1 MMVVNT
7 QWSYRRP
14 LSSPCV
20 NALHFSQHNQIQSKD
35 NEDRKYIVRLP
46 PPHASTSSPTSSPA
60 FPSWPPEP
68 EPVPVDWD
76 QFDYVWS
83 MKHFFY
89 LVPWTEASRKYLQR
103 HYGKDETKWPK
114 PVVRLSELTIKL
126 WSRKLD
132 ARAPGLTYT
141 LTKKQAESRK
151 AHRLRQLTKWQNY
164 ARRKQVSVTSAR
176 FFNFDKHADKRLMRA
191 VTMDK
196 VLGNFAKFLNVSAD
210 VDLVNVKRVDAS
222 TGYDC
227 FLSHTWSS
235 NWKLKALSIAVHFS
249 VFRCCV
255 VTFSGGLVLS
265 CVVFIYWTAAAG
277 SGRVKAEDFGLID
290 SWVMALADWPR
301 QKVVPGAAPGLYDG
315 EPFEHKPFPTFKC
328 FRLMVV
334 LLAPILVVTGWKLKR
349 QRSKFFFDRLSIEQR
364 EGIHCKICID

>member
-1 MMVVNT
+1 ME
-7 QWSYRRP
+7 
-14 LSSPCV
+14 
-20 NALHFSQHNQIQSKD
+20 SQ
-35 NEDRKYIVRLP
+35 V
-46 PPHASTSSPTSSPA
+46 
-60 FPSWPPEP
+60 
-68 EPVPVDWD
+68 
-76 QFDYVWS
+76 
-83 MKHFFY
+83 
-89 LVPWTEASRKYLQR
+89 
-103 HYGKDETKWPK
+103 
-114 PVVRLSELTIKL
+114 
-126 WSRKLD
+126 D

-141 LTKKQAESRK
+141 LTKVQAESRK
-151 AHRLRQLTKWQNY
+151 AHRLRQLRSGNH

-191 VTMDK
+191 VTLDK

-235 NWKLKALSIAVHFS
+235 NWKLKALSIAAHFS

-255 VTFSGGLVLS
+255 IAVSAGLVLS
-265 CVVFIYWTAAAG
+265 CVVLIYW
-277 SGRVKAEDFGLID
+277 SRLQDDRVKAEDFGLID

-328 FRLMVV
+328 F
-334 LLAPILVVTGWKLKR
+334 
-349 QRSKFFFDRLSIEQR
+349 
-364 EGIHCKICID
+364 ID